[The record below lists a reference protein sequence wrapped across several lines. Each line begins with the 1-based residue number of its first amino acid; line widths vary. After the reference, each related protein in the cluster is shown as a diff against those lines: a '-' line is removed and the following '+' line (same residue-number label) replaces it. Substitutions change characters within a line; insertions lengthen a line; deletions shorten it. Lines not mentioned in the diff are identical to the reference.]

1 MKLIKRFFLI
11 IFVIIVAMNSKNIL
25 KHFYP
30 YKYKQDVL
38 TYSKKYNVDPYL
50 ILAIIKAESNFNE
63 NATSAKNAHGLMQI
77 TSETAQWASEKMKID
92 NYNDQMLYEPKFNI
106 DMGCWYVSDLTK
118 EFNGNIDLVLAAY
131 NGGRGN
137 VQKWLNSQNHSSDGK
152 TLEYIPFKETDKYVK
167 KVKVNYNIYKY
178 LYGTDSK

>member
-1 MKLIKRFFLI
+1 MAAVLCAKSIARYCYPLKYSNY
-11 IFVIIVAMNSKNIL
+11 VAK
-25 KHFYP
+25 
-30 YKYKQDVL
+30 
-38 TYSKKYNVDPYL
+38 YSKQYDLDPYFVM
-50 ILAIIKAESNFNE
+50 AVIKAESNFNE

-77 TSETAQWASEKMKID
+77 TSETAQWASEKMKIE
-92 NYNDQMLYEPKFNI
+92 NYNDKMLYEPKFNI

-167 KVKVNYNIYKY
+167 KVKVNYSIYKY
-178 LYGTDSK
+178 LYGADSK

>member
-1 MKLIKRFFLI
+1 MKLIKKAILI
-11 IFVIIVAMNSKNIL
+11 TFIIIVAMNAKNIL
-25 KHFYP
+25 RHFYP
-30 YKYKQDVL
+30 YKYKQDII

-50 ILAIIKAESNFNE
+50 VLAIIKAESNFNE

-77 TSETAQWASEKMKID
+77 TSETGLWASEKMKIV
-92 NYNDQMLYEPKFNI
+92 NYNDNMLYKPQFNI
-106 DMGCWYVSDLTK
+106 NMGSWYVSDLTK

-137 VQKWLNSQNHSSDGK
+137 VQKWLSSTDHSSDGK

-178 LYGTDSK
+178 LYDSNSK